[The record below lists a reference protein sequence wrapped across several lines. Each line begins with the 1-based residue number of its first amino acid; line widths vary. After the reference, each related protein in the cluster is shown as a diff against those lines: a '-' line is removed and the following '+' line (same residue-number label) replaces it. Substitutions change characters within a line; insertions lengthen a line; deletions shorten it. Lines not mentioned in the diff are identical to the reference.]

1 MTPAAAA
8 DDTIGRAPPPPA
20 LRFSVCIVKRCN
32 TYVCLC
38 SGNVHL
44 SAPDRCTNKRFAHP
58 FENVQEHLADGEH
71 RPRVE
76 LRL

>member
-1 MTPAAAA
+1 VTLAAAA
-8 DDTIGRAPPPPA
+8 DDTIGRALPPPA
-20 LRFSVCIVKRCN
+20 LRFSVCFVKRCH
-32 TYVCLC
+32 TYLCLC

-44 SAPDRCTNKRFAHP
+44 LAPDRCTNKPFAHH
-58 FENVQEHLADGEH
+58 FENVQEHLVDGEH